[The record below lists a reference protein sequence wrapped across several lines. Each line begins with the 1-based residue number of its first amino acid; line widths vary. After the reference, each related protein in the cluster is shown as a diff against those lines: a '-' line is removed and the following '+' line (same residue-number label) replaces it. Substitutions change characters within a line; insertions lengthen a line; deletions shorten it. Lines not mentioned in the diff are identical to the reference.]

1 MTYEDTFS
9 SPVSATGCSE
19 NSDTFQIFA
28 SSIPHK
34 SQDGRANNIQKVS
47 INVQKLKTYLEL
59 NLDILVFV
67 RI

>member
-28 SSIPHK
+28 YHTRVKMVGPTISK
-34 SQDGRANNIQKVS
+34 K
-47 INVQKLKTYLEL
+47 YL
-59 NLDILVFV
+59 
-67 RI
+67 